1 MYLQATSDTLVLPT
15 LVQDAIIN
23 SNPMGLPTI
32 HPQVWVW
39 RKHEARDQNKPP
51 WSESPGHLPCCSSP
65 WGAGERWIGHDKSGE
80 NQRASL
86 IRAAVAREKTS
97 RAGVTGWERNCLLEG
112 TESSQKEFKRKGNYR
127 SIWMDLNLLFKIASM
142 DGTLNWSWGRMSH
155 CVLIPPLACPNGCTG
170 NPELSFALQYIWMC
184 IILAKEHISF
194 LKLKKKNHFFWK
206 QKIIK
211 WTRNTQA
218 AWCSFI
224 FLYSPKRM

>member
-51 WSESPGHLPCCSSP
+51 WSESPGHLPSCSSP
-65 WGAGERWIGHDKSGE
+65 WGAGERWIDHDKSGE

-97 RAGVTGWERNCLLEG
+97 RELELQAEKETVCLKEQNPARKNLREKVIIGAFGW
-112 TESSQKEFKRKGNYR
+112 
-127 SIWMDLNLLFKIASM
+127 I
-142 DGTLNWSWGRMSH
+142 
-155 CVLIPPLACPNGCTG
+155 LIY
-170 NPELSFALQYIWMC
+170 S
-184 IILAKEHISF
+184 
-194 LKLKKKNHFFWK
+194 LK
-206 QKIIK
+206 
-211 WTRNTQA
+211 
-218 AWCSFI
+218 
-224 FLYSPKRM
+224 